1 MEMINQYNED
11 RKKLLST
18 LKAIIESNEYM
29 MLVESP
35 NQNNTLEYGII
46 GQKMESVNFGHLNGE
61 SLWEFVYKGICEVEP
76 HSVVNFMTIKASENI
91 HSTVVI
97 DLNEKVKAI
106 IVNQDHRYDQF
117 ISRLQTQMENEKDV
131 STKQDPEEAPI
142 IKKRIKPL
150 S

>member
-1 MEMINQYNED
+1 MINQYNED

-131 STKQDPEEAPI
+131 STKQDPEEAPM
-142 IKKRIKPL
+142 IKKRKKTL

>member
-1 MEMINQYNED
+1 MINQYNED

-61 SLWEFVYKGICEVEP
+61 CLWEFVYKGICEVEP

>member
-11 RKKLLST
+11 RKKLFST
-18 LKAIIESNEYM
+18 LKAIIESNKYI
-29 MLVESP
+29 MLVESTD
-35 NQNNTLEYGII
+35 QKNTLEYGIV

-61 SLWEFVYKGICEVEP
+61 SLWEFVYKGICEIEP
-76 HSVVNFMTIKASENI
+76 QSVLNFMMVKASENI
-91 HSTVVI
+91 HSAVVI

-106 IVNQDHRYDQF
+106 IDNHDHRYDDF
-117 ISRLQTQMENEKDV
+117 ISKLQTITENEKDV
-131 STKQDPEEAPI
+131 STKQDPEEGPI

>member
-76 HSVVNFMTIKASENI
+76 HSVVNFITIKASENI

>member
-1 MEMINQYNED
+1 MINQYNED

>member
-1 MEMINQYNED
+1 MINQYNED

-76 HSVVNFMTIKASENI
+76 HSVVNFITIKASENI

>member
-1 MEMINQYNED
+1 MD
-11 RKKLLST
+11 DLSQ
-18 LKAIIESNEYM
+18 L
-29 MLVESP
+29 
-35 NQNNTLEYGII
+35 
-46 GQKMESVNFGHLNGE
+46 
-61 SLWEFVYKGICEVEP
+61 
-76 HSVVNFMTIKASENI
+76 
-91 HSTVVI
+91 I